1 MKQHPLDPTL
11 YRDRSMPS
19 GGVLLFE
26 EAKRKYQDLINI
38 MQKVWARFIKR
49 HVGITSILCDL
60 EFKLDFPVR
69 IHIAHLLSFL

>member
-1 MKQHPLDPTL
+1 MKQHPLDPAL

-38 MQKVWARFIKR
+38 MQKIWARFIKK
-49 HVGITSILCDL
+49 HIGITSTPCDL
-60 EFKLDFPVR
+60 EFNLDFSVR
-69 IHIAHLLSFL
+69 ILIARLLSFI